1 MAVVRQQFAIE
12 SNAVAVHADASD
24 EVYTL
29 SRPLTAPAENNTI
42 DFVARPSTRDEFFQG
57 KLFIEANAAL
67 AVADVAVRRIE
78 VLNLDGSSARVI
90 VDVADNAFD
99 LTLDITSDL
108 LRSILLVEDES
119 QVLVT
124 IRNDSGGPLAGQL
137 TARLDLGLNAGNYGS
152 LPLNI

>member
-12 SNAVAVHADASD
+12 SNAVAAHADGTD

-29 SRPLTAPAENNTI
+29 SRPQTTPAENNTI
-42 DFVARPSTRDEFFQG
+42 DFVARPSTRDEYFQG
-57 KLFIEANAAL
+57 KMFIEANAAL
-67 AVADVAVRRIE
+67 AVANVALRRIE
-78 VLNLDGSSARVI
+78 VLNLDGSSSRVLL
-90 VDVADNAFD
+90 DVADNAFD

-108 LRSILLVEDES
+108 LRSILLVEDEAD
-119 QVLVT
+119 VALT